1 MQIEHQDFVQY
12 LTIKK
17 GLYPNSIRNYSGKF
31 LMLKRWLVA
40 NNSELTKES
49 IEKFLYRKKEI
60 EKLSNSTVNGYI
72 QALDHLEDYCKD
84 RGMPIGFMDGIESLP
99 KTSPEIKPLT
109 PEELESL
116 LNTHLGYK
124 NRNGVDCKDLDGR
137 YLLLTEFLAITGCR
151 FEEAA
156 SLKVKRL
163 DIENERAYIVNTKN
177 KQNRYVFFKGIIK
190 ERLKITI
197 EGKNDEDLVFTN
209 SKGQHFHPGD
219 FNNDLR
225 LRAKKAG
232 ITKRVHAHILRH
244 SFGTSLYKM
253 THDVFSVKEILG
265 HKDVKSTQ
273 IYVNLDTEYL
283 QRAAQRHPLMRK
295 YVEPTDILKDIKS
308 AVDEFR
314 IDKDERFSYNVSIGN
329 AGLEIQIV
337 PR

>member
-1 MQIEHQDFVQY
+1 MQIEQQDFIQY

-17 GLYPNSIRNYSGKF
+17 GLSPNSIRNYSGKF
-31 LMLKRWLVA
+31 LIFTRWLVA
-40 NNSELTKES
+40 NNAELTKES
-49 IEKFLYRKKEI
+49 VEKFLYEKKEI
-60 EKLSNSTVNGYI
+60 EKLSNTTVNGYI
-72 QALDHLEDYCKD
+72 QALDHLENYCKD

-116 LNTHLGYK
+116 LSTHLEYK
-124 NRNGVDCKDLDGR
+124 NRNGVDCRDLDGR

-151 FEEAA
+151 FEEGA

-177 KQNRYVFFKGIIK
+177 KQNRYVFFNGAIK
-190 ERLKITI
+190 EKLNKTI
-197 EGKNDEDLVFTN
+197 KGKHEEDLVFVN

-295 YVEPTDILKDIKS
+295 YVEPVDILKDIKN
-308 AVDEFR
+308 AVDDFR
-314 IDKDERFSYNVSIGN
+314 IDKDERFFYNVSIGDV
-329 AGLEIQIV
+329 GLEIRIT
-337 PR
+337 PK